1 MHGLQ
6 GDPVRSVRG
15 LFPSHYRGGMH
26 HNQSLTAHLG
36 ELVRSALPG
45 YSVSLAA
52 SPLMEEERS
61 APAKAVVVEIA
72 QSALQ
77 CVCWVA
83 DSDDAERAWAP
94 RVVELR
100 AVLRSEEFAG
110 DVVAL
115 VGSSVDLDEFVE
127 AGDLDVD
134 EVLAAL
140 RELIEVDLV
149 DLVPDLDAPV
159 AAELGRALR
168 IYLNDP
174 IRS

>member
-36 ELVRSALPG
+36 ELVR
-45 YSVSLAA
+45 
-52 SPLMEEERS
+52 
-61 APAKAVVVEIA
+61 
-72 QSALQ
+72 SALQ

-134 EVLAAL
+134 AVLAAL

-149 DLVPDLDAPV
+149 DLVPDLDAPA